1 MNKGIIISILVGG
14 AVVTALMLSPT
25 TPSSSPVDVASHEGH
40 NHTNEE
46 VSSDPLQAK
55 VDEASR
61 ILMEGKQPPMMAIG
75 MIREVLE
82 VDSNHIGALMKL
94 GEFSLLSGQ
103 YDKAEMRFAR
113 VIELESS
120 TKGCAAGYVDALLGE
135 GKTEEAMVFANEFLT
150 NHPEHVDSKWIQS
163 KVESLK

>member
-1 MNKGIIISILVGG
+1 MNKGIVISILVGG

-25 TPSSSPVDVASHEGH
+25 TPPSNSVEVSSHEGH
-40 NHTNEE
+40 DHTIDE

-103 YDKAEMRFAR
+103 YDKAEMRFTR
-113 VIELESS
+113 VIELEPS
-120 TKGCAAGYVDALLGE
+120 TKGCAAGYVDALLGG
-135 GKTEEAMVFANEFLT
+135 GKTEEAKNFAHEFLT
-150 NHPEHVDSKWIQS
+150 INPDHVDSKWIQS

>member
-1 MNKGIIISILVGG
+1 MNKGIVISILVGG

-25 TPSSSPVDVASHEGH
+25 TPSSTTLEVPSHEAH
-40 NHTNEE
+40 NHESEE
-46 VSSDPLQAK
+46 VSADPLQAK

-103 YDKAEMRFAR
+103 YEKAEMRFSR
-113 VIELESS
+113 VLALEPT

-135 GKTEEAMVFANEFLT
+135 GKSEEANKFAADFLT
-150 NHPEHVDSKWIQS
+150 KHPEHVDSKWIQS